1 MSTSSNMKRST
12 KLLMVGFVLL
22 LICWWWQA
30 WNFSDRFVAGT
41 YVAKNTPI
49 GSCNLI
55 ELKSDHSFKQ
65 QLWMGDRVALPAVG
79 TWSRFGEAGVA
90 FSKSFLGSNPDEV
103 AKDNVYGMFRQ
114 HVRIS
119 HTDRRSADQTDQIQ
133 EGFLSEDMHVV
144 TNTNPTLT
152 GAEILQATLVSASL
166 NT

>member
-1 MSTSSNMKRST
+1 
-12 KLLMVGFVLL
+12 MVGFVLL

-103 AKDNVYGMFRQ
+103 AKDNVYGMLDNTF
-114 HVRIS
+114 
-119 HTDRRSADQTDQIQ
+119 
-133 EGFLSEDMHVV
+133 GFH
-144 TNTNPTLT
+144 TLT
-152 GAEILQATLVSASL
+152 VDPQTKPIKFKKAFFLRTC
-166 NT
+166 TW